1 MIIDITNMFNYQ
13 IICNQSFVVG
23 TVHSYVPT
31 MLSNNF
37 LRNKLMLNRKSSVAH
52 IIKASLVEE

>member
-1 MIIDITNMFNYQ
+1 MIIDITNMFNYR